1 MTRKASFPRTDNPTP
16 PRCGL
21 LPSLAA
27 FAGCLRLLPLPAP
40 LPSPTALSLAT
51 LRPSPHSTPATFSAL
66 HRAPPP
72 LPLTPAQAAAL
83 RNLPLCSIPS
93 LVPAFIPGLSD
104 ILSLA
109 PALHAVPSR
118 HPFTWPWAAMGFARA
133 QPAPASLP
141 PAPRAAPGRSSP
153 TPCRPPCPWPLW
165 GKLFKIVL
173 GLMCPGGLSGGG
185 ESQNEAKSRRFGM
198 DLPSRAFYEG
208 VNPKTIWNNCHR

>member
-1 MTRKASFPRTDNPTP
+1 MSGAKSAWEADFLPDVTRPENREVPQRSWNNCHQRQ
-16 PRCGL
+16 
-21 LPSLAA
+21 
-27 FAGCLRLLPLPAP
+27 
-40 LPSPTALSLAT
+40 
-51 LRPSPHSTPATFSAL
+51 
-66 HRAPPP
+66 
-72 LPLTPAQAAAL
+72 AQAAAL
-83 RNLPLCSIPS
+83 RNLPLRSIPS

-165 GKLFKIVL
+165 GKLFQIVL

-185 ESQNEAKSRRFGM
+185 KSQNEAKSRRFGM
-198 DLPSRAFYEG
+198 DMPCRAFYEG
-208 VNPKTIWNNCHR
+208 LIPKRFGTRIFGHSHQSQSAKNTPANCYFLKK

>member
-27 FAGCLRLLPLPAP
+27 FACCLRLLPSPAL
-40 LPSPTALSLAT
+40 LPSLTALSLAT
-51 LRPSPHSTPATFSAL
+51 PRASPHAPPPTPTPRRPTTFSVLHPGPRAATPATFSAL

-72 LPLTPAQAAAL
+72 LPPTPAQDAAL

-93 LVPAFIPGLSD
+93 LVPAFMPGLSD

-153 TPCRPPCPWPLW
+153 TPCRPPCP
-165 GKLFKIVL
+165 GR
-173 GLMCPGGLSGGG
+173 SG
-185 ESQNEAKSRRFGM
+185 ESCSKSFW
-198 DLPSRAFYEG
+198 D
-208 VNPKTIWNNCHR
+208 